1 MKFKEEYLGKE
12 IYCELILK
20 SLLVCEEN
28 AELFKAYG
36 MLFLFEE
43 EQEEK
48 PKKK

>member
-28 AELFKAYG
+28 AELFKAYK
-36 MLFLFEE
+36 MFFLFEE
-43 EQEEK
+43 QEDK

>member
-1 MKFKEEYLGKE
+1 MKLKEEYLGKE

-43 EQEEK
+43 QEEK

>member
-1 MKFKEEYLGKE
+1 MKLKEEYLGKE

-28 AELFKAYG
+28 AELFKAYE
-36 MLFLFEE
+36 MLFLFE